1 MRARAIF
8 AAAVACTIFFA
19 ETGAASGAAVKSAV
33 ADAEALPLYKDA
45 AQPIHA
51 RVADLLAKMTLEE
64 KVNQTL
70 NDFANG
76 A

>member
-1 MRARAIF
+1 MRARALF
-8 AAAVACTIFFA
+8 AAVVACAVSFA
-19 ETGAASGAAVKSAV
+19 
-33 ADAEALPLYKDA
+33 AEALPLYKDA